1 MANYVEYIK
10 VGSNESWPVRDK
22 ETEGRV
28 SALENSSETV
38 KQSVTELSGKV
49 TTAEENVLALQSN
62 VEDLSERVNTIEDKP
77 ECLPLTG
84 GTLTGMLC
92 LTEGVHYGDE
102 LPAPGNIGRIFF
114 KKVKKVT
121 T

>member
-1 MANYVEYIK
+1 MANNYVESIK
-10 VGSNESWPVRDK
+10 VGSNESWPIRDK
-22 ETEGRV
+22 DTSGRV
-28 SALENSSETV
+28 DVLEIAVETMEAAV
-38 KQSVTELSGKV
+38 NEMDGKV
-49 TTAEENVLALQSN
+49 TTAQEAVLGMTTTVDDMN
-62 VEDLSERVNTIEDKP
+62 ERVSSMEAAP

-92 LTEGVHYGDE
+92 LTEGEHYSNE

-114 KKVKKVT
+114 KKVT